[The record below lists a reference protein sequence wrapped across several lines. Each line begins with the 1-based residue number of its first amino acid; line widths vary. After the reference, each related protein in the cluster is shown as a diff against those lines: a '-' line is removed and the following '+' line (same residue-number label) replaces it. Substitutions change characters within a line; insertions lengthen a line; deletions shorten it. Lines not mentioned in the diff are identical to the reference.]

1 MVNKTTIE
9 ERKQNHIR
17 MCLTKDVQARSINA
31 GFKDIHLVHKA
42 LPEINRNQ
50 VSTLTEIFGHK
61 LAAPLIIGAMTGG
74 TKTTTKINAVLA
86 EAVEKLGLGMGV
98 GSQRAALE
106 DPKLA
111 YTFQITR
118 EKAPTALLI
127 ANIGCPQLTSGY
139 GVREAE
145 EAVKMIKADA
155 LAIHLNPLQEA
166 IQAEGQTD
174 FMGGLNKIGEIA
186 HALSVPIIAKETGGG
201 IAAEVAVALDR
212 AGVRGIDIG
221 GAGGT
226 SWAAVE
232 YHRAKKVKDEL
243 RQRLG
248 LTFWDWGIPT
258 VASLI
263 EVRNSTKLTIIATG
277 GVRTGIDIVKALA
290 LGADAVGIALPLLKP
305 ALKGSEKV
313 EKELNHLIAELKTAM
328 FLTGAKSI
336 QDLKKIPVVITGK
349 TLDWLKVR
357 GFKPEE
363 YARRG

>member
-1 MVNKTTIE
+1 
-9 ERKQNHIR
+9 
-17 MCLTKDVQARSINA
+17 MCLTKDVQAKSIKA
-31 GFKDIHLVHKA
+31 GFEDIHLVHKA

-50 VSTLTEIFGHK
+50 VNTLKEIFGHK

-74 TKTTTKINAVLA
+74 AKTTAKINAVLA

-127 ANIGCPQLTSGY
+127 ANIGCPQLISGY

-145 EAVKMIKADA
+145 EAVKMIKANA

-174 FMGGLNKIGEIA
+174 FMGGLDKIGEIA
-186 HALSVPIIAKETGGG
+186 HALPVPIIAKETGAGMST
-201 IAAEVAVALDR
+201 EVAVALDEV
-212 AGVRGIDIG
+212 GVRGIDLG

-232 YHRAKKVKDEL
+232 YHRAKKFRDEL

-258 VASLI
+258 SISLI
-263 EVRNSTKLTIIATG
+263 EVRNSTKLTVIATG

-290 LGADAVGIALPLLKP
+290 LGADAVGIALPLLKS
-305 ALKGSEKV
+305 ALKSPAKI
-313 EKELNHLIAELKTAM
+313 EKELTHLIAELKTAM
-328 FLTGAKSI
+328 FLIGAKSI
-336 QDLKKIPVVITGK
+336 QDLDRVPVVITGK
-349 TLDWLKVR
+349 TADWLKAR
-357 GFKPEE
+357 GFKLEE

>member
-1 MVNKTTIE
+1 MGNKTETE
-9 ERKQNHIR
+9 ERKQDHIQ
-17 MCLTKDVQARSINA
+17 MCLTKDVQAKSIKA
-31 GFKDIHLVHKA
+31 GFEDIYLVHKA
-42 LPEINRNQ
+42 LPEINLNQ
-50 VSTLTEIFGHK
+50 VSTLVEIFDHK
-61 LAAPLIIGAMTGG
+61 LAAPVIIGAMTGG
-74 TKTTTKINAVLA
+74 TKPTAKINAALA
-86 EAVEKLGLGMGV
+86 EAVEKLDLGMGV

-139 GVREAE
+139 GVKEAE

-166 IQAEGQTD
+166 IQAEGQTN
-174 FMGGLNKIGEIA
+174 FMGGLDKIGKIS
-186 HALSVPIIAKETGGG
+186 HALPVPIIAKETGAG
-201 IAAEVAVALDR
+201 IATEVAVALER

-232 YHRAKKVKDEL
+232 YHRAKKMKDKL

-258 VASLI
+258 TASLI
-263 EVRNSTKLTIIATG
+263 EVRNSTKLTVIATG
-277 GVRTGIDIVKALA
+277 GIRTGIDIVKALA

-305 ALKGSEKV
+305 ALKSQEKV
-313 EKELNHLIAELKTAM
+313 EEELTHLIAELKTAM
-328 FLTGAKSI
+328 FLTGAKSV
-336 QDLKKIPVVITGK
+336 QDLKKVPVVITGK
-349 TLDWLKVR
+349 TADWLKPR

>member
-1 MVNKTTIE
+1 MVNKSETE
-9 ERKQNHIR
+9 ERKQDHIR
-17 MCLTKDVQARSINA
+17 ICLKEDVQARSIKT
-31 GFKDIHLVHKA
+31 GFEDITLVHKA
-42 LPEINRNQ
+42 LPEINLNQ
-50 VSTLTEIFGHK
+50 VSTETEFFGHR

-74 TKTTTKINAVLA
+74 TKPTAKINAALA

-98 GSQRAALE
+98 GSQRAAIE

-111 YTFQITR
+111 HTFQITR

-127 ANIGCPQLTSGY
+127 ANLGCPQLTSGY

-145 EAVKMIKADA
+145 EAVKMINADL

-174 FMGGLNKIGEIA
+174 FTGGLDKIGKLTRT
-186 HALSVPIIAKETGGG
+186 LSVPIIAKETGAG
-201 IAAEVAVALDR
+201 IAAEIAVALER
-212 AGVRGIDIG
+212 VGVRGIDLG

-232 YHRAKKVKDEL
+232 YHRAKEARNGL

-258 VASLI
+258 SVSLM
-263 EVRNSTKLTIIATG
+263 EVKKSTKLAVIAAG
-277 GVRTGIDIVKALA
+277 GVRTGIDIAKALA
-290 LGADAVGIALPLLKP
+290 LGADVVGIALPLLKP
-305 ALKGSEKV
+305 ALESPEKV
-313 EKELNHLIAELKTAM
+313 ERELTHLVAEAKTAM

-336 QDLKKIPVVITGK
+336 QDLKKAPIVITGK
-349 TLDWLKVR
+349 TADWLRVR
-357 GFKPEE
+357 GFNPDE